1 MGLRRTHQQGHTI
14 ESIREA
20 MLDLRQF
27 YPNAGAREM
36 ISLLFHEKGMSV
48 ARYICFVF
56 CHFNGSKRNSFGT
69 YTGL

>member
-1 MGLRRTHQQGHTI
+1 MGVQQTHQQGHTI
-14 ESIREA
+14 ESICEA

-48 ARYICFVF
+48 AMYICFIF
-56 CHFNGSKRNSFGT
+56 CHFNSSKRNSFGT
-69 YTGL
+69 YTEL